1 MATLKSNTIFDERQP
16 EIEIAA
22 SNREAVIEMLNRLL
36 ADEHVLMLK
45 THNYHW
51 NVLGP
56 SFDPMHKFFGEQY
69 EMLDD
74 IVDDVAERARALGGK
89 AVGTMREY
97 LELTRL
103 SEHPGEYPDVMTMIA
118 NLLADHE
125 TIIREL
131 RKDIDESLEK
141 YGDVGTS
148 DFLTD
153 LIRQHEKMAW
163 FLRSFLQE

>member
-16 EIEIAA
+16 EIEITA

-69 EMLDD
+69 EMLDE

-103 SEHPGEYPDVMTMIA
+103 TEHPGEYPNVMTMIA

-131 RKDIDESLEK
+131 RKGIDESLEK

>member
-16 EIEIAA
+16 EIEITA

-36 ADEHVLMLK
+36 ADEHILMLK

-69 EMLDD
+69 EMLDE

-89 AVGTMREY
+89 AIGTMREY

-103 SEHPGEYPDVMTMIA
+103 TEHPGEYPNVTTMIA

-131 RKDIDESLEK
+131 RKGIDESLEK

>member
-1 MATLKSNTIFDERQP
+1 
-16 EIEIAA
+16 
-22 SNREAVIEMLNRLL
+22 
-36 ADEHVLMLK
+36 
-45 THNYHW
+45 
-51 NVLGP
+51 
-56 SFDPMHKFFGEQY
+56 
-69 EMLDD
+69 
-74 IVDDVAERARALGGK
+74 
-89 AVGTMREY
+89 
-97 LELTRL
+97 
-103 SEHPGEYPDVMTMIA
+103 MTMIA

-131 RKDIDESLEK
+131 RKDIDDSLEK

>member
-1 MATLKSNTIFDERQP
+1 MTTLKSNTIFDERQP
-16 EIEIAA
+16 EIEITA
-22 SNREAVIEMLNRLL
+22 SNREAVIERLNRLL

-97 LELTRL
+97 LQLTRL

-131 RKDIDESLEK
+131 RKDIDDSLEK